1 MIMVLYENVLI
12 DTMQIM
18 ERFVIICDFVCQYSA
33 QSTLYHICFIRYYF
47 NYYFLLTDCD
57 IAFANTKNRVKET

>member
-18 ERFVIICDFVCQYSA
+18 ERFVIICDFLCQYSA
-33 QSTLYHICFIRYYF
+33 HQRCVTFV
-47 NYYFLLTDCD
+47 LLG
-57 IAFANTKNRVKET
+57 IILVIVISY